1 MHGTELDSPAW
12 EEDNISTKTEEN
24 QTIEDETKN
33 GGHIHLLIFQYALR
47 QVENLT
53 LTSMY
58 SNLYALCQCRI
69 SNWNSLYLHNSFY
82 AVSVRDPAPIPRQT
96 DCSKTL
102 IESIYLLRRIIFRK
116 TYNMDPF
123 QSFEEQADQR

>member
-24 QTIEDETKN
+24 QTIEDETQN
-33 GGHIHLLIFQYALR
+33 GGHIHLLMFQYALR

-58 SNLYALCQCRI
+58 SNLHACV
-69 SNWNSLYLHNSFY
+69 NSEF
-82 AVSVRDPAPIPRQT
+82 PIG
-96 DCSKTL
+96 
-102 IESIYLLRRIIFRK
+102 IVY
-116 TYNMDPF
+116 TYTILSTPYPSEIQHQYPDKPTVVKH
-123 QSFEEQADQR
+123 